1 MDKRVKCVFPN
12 FIFFAFIFLI
22 IKSALIFIFCIE
34 IDRYMPTFWFWGPA
48 HGSIWK
54 FCKINDVLIIKKIFL
69 EPVCCKKQQKKVP
82 DQLVVC
88 RIGDLWRT
96 WMIPNWL
103 HMSPSDSPDHP
114 GSILNTPPIAEILCV
129 KCPILAGLAVLFS
142 RQLPNGTHNFQH
154 NFLYHL
160 IKNPQTTI
168 ALTFLTHNISGVGG
182 VTSELLLTA

>member
-69 EPVCCKKQQKKVP
+69 VFPSQMQERERETFWFKLGCFCCLKIK
-82 DQLVVC
+82 LV
-88 RIGDLWRT
+88 L
-96 WMIPNWL
+96 N
-103 HMSPSDSPDHP
+103 
-114 GSILNTPPIAEILCV
+114 ILGYFLE
-129 KCPILAGLAVLFS
+129 
-142 RQLPNGTHNFQH
+142 QFQD
-154 NFLYHL
+154 FLMAY
-160 IKNPQTTI
+160 
-168 ALTFLTHNISGVGG
+168 
-182 VTSELLLTA
+182 LLLICNWFLKHWVWWTWFLSS